1 MYGRIENDGHP
12 LYGLDFVHTE
22 LSDEDGWSAC
32 EFAGFVSS
40 IIEGGTHPSEM
51 DGIRA
56 RLKELNLG
64 HTTACLHLLWIY
76 SPPMQ
81 PRHRVY

>member
-1 MYGRIENDGHP
+1 MP
-12 LYGLDFVHTE
+12 LCQECKRLDTKSAQIIVFFR
-22 LSDEDGWSAC
+22 DGWSAC

-56 RLKELNLG
+56 RLKELNLESYD
-64 HTTACLHLLWIY
+64 CL
-76 SPPMQ
+76 SPPLMDILATHAA
-81 PRHRVY
+81 RHRVY